1 VLSAAQTVA
10 AHADDRMSL
19 APVAVALARC
29 RFWRGQFA
37 DARDA
42 LRLLLDAALD
52 DGQRARAE
60 AMRSRIAVAE
70 GDIAAAVELA
80 AAATERAGG
89 MASPGLRAEASCA
102 AAFAHLAAGD
112 LAAVRRDVG
121 ACSAAAR
128 AARDPLRQ
136 LRGDLLLCEALRRG
150 GRREEALKAF
160 ARARRLP
167 SSMLPKVLKCRRD
180 MLAEMLSAEPGA
192 GPDIVSRHVSS
203 SGLRTLAL
211 FAPAVLRASSQ
222 RGTPV
227 DDVLEMLRV
236 CQTAADETTTLTLV
250 CEQLQRQTHAAVVD
264 AFGIESG
271 SLVRLAGRGPR
282 LETATAERAIAANV
296 FVAPHQID
304 ERLEA
309 AAPIRYGGQ
318 VIGALAL
325 RWMIGRTPNSD
336 RVLAATTTAATAVA
350 PIVSAALNARRW
362 TDRAVLNDLL
372 GVSEAMAAVRKAV
385 ERAATAPFGVLI
397 EGESGSG
404 KELVARAVH
413 KGGVRRDRPFVTL
426 NCAALPDD
434 LVESELFGHARGA
447 FTGAVAERAGVFE
460 EAHTGTLFLDEVGEL
475 SPRAQAKVLRVIQ
488 EGELRRVGENT
499 ARRVDVRLVAATN
512 RDLRAEAAAGRF
524 RLDLVYRLDVIR
536 FFVSW
541 LRDRRED
548 IPVL

>member
-1 VLSAAQTVA
+1 LREAVGALARRGEWASAAEGSLALAASLLKRGRPRDAKTVIDQARESCRNSPGDRLMIAAATLSGVALVDLGRLDEAETVLSAAQTVA
-10 AHADDRMSL
+10 AHADDRTSL

-42 LRLLLDAALD
+42 LRLVLDAALD
-52 DGQRARAE
+52 DVQRTRAE
-60 AMRSRIAVAE
+60 TMRSRIAVAE

-211 FAPAVLRASSQ
+211 FAPAVLR
-222 RGTPV
+222 
-227 DDVLEMLRV
+227 
-236 CQTAADETTTLTLV
+236 
-250 CEQLQRQTHAAVVD
+250 
-264 AFGIESG
+264 
-271 SLVRLAGRGPR
+271 
-282 LETATAERAIAANV
+282 
-296 FVAPHQID
+296 
-304 ERLEA
+304 
-309 AAPIRYGGQ
+309 
-318 VIGALAL
+318 
-325 RWMIGRTPNSD
+325 
-336 RVLAATTTAATAVA
+336 
-350 PIVSAALNARRW
+350 
-362 TDRAVLNDLL
+362 
-372 GVSEAMAAVRKAV
+372 
-385 ERAATAPFGVLI
+385 
-397 EGESGSG
+397 
-404 KELVARAVH
+404 
-413 KGGVRRDRPFVTL
+413 
-426 NCAALPDD
+426 
-434 LVESELFGHARGA
+434 
-447 FTGAVAERAGVFE
+447 
-460 EAHTGTLFLDEVGEL
+460 
-475 SPRAQAKVLRVIQ
+475 
-488 EGELRRVGENT
+488 
-499 ARRVDVRLVAATN
+499 
-512 RDLRAEAAAGRF
+512 
-524 RLDLVYRLDVIR
+524 
-536 FFVSW
+536 
-541 LRDRRED
+541 
-548 IPVL
+548 